1 MLCALTHLIQIV
13 WKKAT
18 HCTTAKHD
26 TIICNTYTLPSECY
40 CCDKNEGQRGEMYCM
55 KYTFISQLMKQL
67 SVARRNLMNW
77 YLMNTLMSEFPG
89 LLEHAEPCCCLIPG
103 KNYFPHTI
111 FLNNLVTCQFLPTSL
126 LQQLPKSERMLPPRH
141 MKPANCNLFNC
152 FSCCAAGQRNSDES
166 PTCPLAHT

>member
-1 MLCALTHLIQIV
+1 
-13 WKKAT
+13 
-18 HCTTAKHD
+18 
-26 TIICNTYTLPSECY
+26 
-40 CCDKNEGQRGEMYCM
+40 
-55 KYTFISQLMKQL
+55 
-67 SVARRNLMNW
+67 
-77 YLMNTLMSEFPG
+77 MNTLMSEFPG

-166 PTCPLAHT
+166 PTCPLAHTWTHMWHWSNLSHHSKIGSLGFWPWMAVASSRLELTFFQQQNKAACKCLLYSALYNENKKTFSFI